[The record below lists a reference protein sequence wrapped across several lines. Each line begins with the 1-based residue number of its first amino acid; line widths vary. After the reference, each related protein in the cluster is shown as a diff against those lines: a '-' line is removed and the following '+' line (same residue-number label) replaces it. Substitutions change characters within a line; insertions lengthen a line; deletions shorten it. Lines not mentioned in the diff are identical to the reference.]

1 MLIELT
7 SYGCHQQQYDTP
19 VWRGQVANLPPVFS
33 PARDRREVS
42 CEAVAGEAVRG
53 GYVANNSVWMKR
65 CSVNR
70 GVSTAEAAES
80 PPILN
85 WYWSH
90 LQNENKYNEGSEPA
104 SAVKGA
110 LQCPTQSAALCVVT
124 FTLLFGNLSWVSYL
138 SKIQVSTS
146 SLPWH
151 ALNKT
156 HLSHLNNILSPYP
169 REFKE
174 FNYKLNHS
182 NSFNSA

>member
-1 MLIELT
+1 MF
-7 SYGCHQQQYDTP
+7 P
-19 VWRGQVANLPPVFS
+19 
-33 PARDRREVS
+33 PARGRREES

-80 PPILN
+80 PPTLD
-85 WYWSH
+85 WDWTH

-124 FTLLFGNLSWVSYL
+124 LRLLFGTN
-138 SKIQVSTS
+138 
-146 SLPWH
+146 
-151 ALNKT
+151 
-156 HLSHLNNILSPYP
+156 
-169 REFKE
+169 
-174 FNYKLNHS
+174 
-182 NSFNSA
+182 